1 MRGLNRKMANAV
13 GPDKAAAAAKEKH
26 YDEREKLKKVT
37 KSMIGDDFAIR
48 TTKRNNDNQNV
59 ILETYYKK
67 FNEMA
72 DIVQAD
78 KKFIHIHVDDK
89 EMGVNL
95 TSADSLLGLT
105 LPSEFCE
112 KERSKL
118 AEFNEKMK
126 SNEDEKKIVH
136 NIPIKPEHVIVLSI
150 GDGVPQ
156 NVGKKII
163 EYVKSDLAF
172 MGGKGSRPFGAKEE
186 NTTTAVGNGLRYTAF
201 STNSATVV
209 NRIGAA
215 ICTSLVTN
223 KGINMFKNEFIEAC
237 KTMNYDIH
245 VEITNDGVRPMMKE
259 EIEEAIVKNTGVKV
273 KWPGLRNIGGG
284 VWKGTVMSCK
294 PFNVAT
300 EIVCVRNGATHMTR
314 SMPVMMMYDD
324 VYYELEVKESNIV
337 MENGEVPDSATG
349 TIEPNDEEMVQRE
362 PVEGVLAELEA
373 DKCAA
378 RGGERIAD
386 VPEGLNNPGHA
397 LVVREEIGR
406 AEKDHEE
413 SPKKQRSP
421 QRLLKLDTSV
431 DSGLATVEKQEQ
443 NREDRKKVRMRLQW
457 RERAEDGV
465 VGEVERN
472 EILTEDS
479 WTSQDSEMSGRKKL
493 KKEEVDDHVGSKPEG
508 IG

>member
-1 MRGLNRKMANAV
+1 
-13 GPDKAAAAAKEKH
+13 
-26 YDEREKLKKVT
+26 
-37 KSMIGDDFAIR
+37 
-48 TTKRNNDNQNV
+48 
-59 ILETYYKK
+59 
-67 FNEMA
+67 
-72 DIVQAD
+72 
-78 KKFIHIHVDDK
+78 
-89 EMGVNL
+89 
-95 TSADSLLGLT
+95 
-105 LPSEFCE
+105 
-112 KERSKL
+112 
-118 AEFNEKMK
+118 
-126 SNEDEKKIVH
+126 
-136 NIPIKPEHVIVLSI
+136 
-150 GDGVPQ
+150 
-156 NVGKKII
+156 
-163 EYVKSDLAF
+163 
-172 MGGKGSRPFGAKEE
+172 
-186 NTTTAVGNGLRYTAF
+186 
-201 STNSATVV
+201 
-209 NRIGAA
+209 
-215 ICTSLVTN
+215 
-223 KGINMFKNEFIEAC
+223 
-237 KTMNYDIH
+237 
-245 VEITNDGVRPMMKE
+245 
-259 EIEEAIVKNTGVKV
+259 
-273 KWPGLRNIGGG
+273 
-284 VWKGTVMSCK
+284 
-294 PFNVAT
+294 
-300 EIVCVRNGATHMTR
+300 MTR

-386 VPEGLNNPGHA
+386 VPEGLDNPGHA

-406 AEKDHEE
+406 AKKDHEE
-413 SPKKQRSP
+413 SLKKQRSP

-457 RERAEDGV
+457 RDRAEDGV